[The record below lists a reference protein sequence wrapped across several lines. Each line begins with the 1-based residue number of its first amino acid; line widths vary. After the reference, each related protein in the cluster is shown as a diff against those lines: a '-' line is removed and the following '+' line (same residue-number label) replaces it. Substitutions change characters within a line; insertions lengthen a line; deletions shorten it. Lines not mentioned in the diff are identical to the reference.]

1 MSTALDKIVYTYVRV
16 SYSKHNLNNEDRSN
30 IARAWPQVRNQ
41 LLRRA
46 LHRALPFKFHA
57 KRSKS

>member
-1 MSTALDKIVYTYVRV
+1 MSAALDKIVYAYMRV
-16 SYSKHNLNNEDRSN
+16 SYSKHNLNSEDRYN
-30 IARAWPQVRNQ
+30 IARAWLQVRNS

-46 LHRALPFKFHA
+46 LHNVLPFKFHS